1 VLVLA
6 LAGCAEA
13 GSPQVP
19 VDAPVTKPADAA
31 RAMPPPD
38 AATLACTTTATC
50 MTATSLGQINGDDG
64 GTVSASGTQAAW
76 FSVRANEDDSGAFA
90 DPMRVLTQ
98 LTSPSAAEMFDLFVY
113 INTGTD
119 ALECTTPN
127 GTATASGT
135 SESLEVK
142 WGETGTF
149 ANGADDSRTVSIEI
163 RPKMGITCSP
173 TAMWQLT
180 VIGGQ

>member
-1 VLVLA
+1 
-6 LAGCAEA
+6 
-13 GSPQVP
+13 
-19 VDAPVTKPADAA
+19 
-31 RAMPPPD
+31 
-38 AATLACTTTATC
+38 
-50 MTATSLGQINGDDG
+50 
-64 GTVSASGTQAAW
+64 
-76 FSVRANEDDSGAFA
+76 
-90 DPMRVLTQ
+90 VLTQ

-127 GTATASGT
+127 GTATVSGA

-142 WGETGTF
+142 WGETNTF

-180 VIGGQ
+180 VTGGQ